1 MLSLGYARVLIG
13 LLVHVRCCA
22 QRLYILTTSKDSGGH
37 ESLAPLFWGSWAE
50 KLGTPALAHRE
61 LESLECKTRTFITFS
76 IGVLTYLLPGM
87 ISCINVPEEIS
98 KAASNHFTFTDA
110 GTGMTAVE
118 INVGHRR
125 ISCMI

>member
-50 KLGTPALAHRE
+50 KFGNPCSSTQRAGITGNAKQERSSP
-61 LESLECKTRTFITFS
+61 SL
-76 IGVLTYLLPGM
+76 
-87 ISCINVPEEIS
+87 
-98 KAASNHFTFTDA
+98 
-110 GTGMTAVE
+110 
-118 INVGHRR
+118 
-125 ISCMI
+125 